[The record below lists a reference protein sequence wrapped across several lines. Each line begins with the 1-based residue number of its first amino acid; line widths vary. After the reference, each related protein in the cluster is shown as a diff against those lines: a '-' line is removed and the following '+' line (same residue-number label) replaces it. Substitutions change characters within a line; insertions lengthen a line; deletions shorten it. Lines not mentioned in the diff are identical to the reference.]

1 MARSKRLTRSR
12 NRRNARSQRR
22 KNIKNQKRT
31 LTRKQK
37 QLRNRKSLLNTLNQ
51 MGGYV
56 RDGSTQF
63 FKILKNKN

>member
-1 MARSKRLTRSR
+1 MARSKRSMRNRKRKSVRSR
-12 NRRNARSQRR
+12 GSRNFRSQ
-22 KNIKNQKRT
+22 KKT

-37 QLRNRKSLLNTLNQ
+37 QLKSRKSLLNTLNQ

-63 FKILKNKN
+63 FKILKSKN

>member
-1 MARSKRLTRSR
+1 MARSKRSMRNRNRKSFRSR
-12 NRRNARSQRR
+12 GRRNLRS
-22 KNIKNQKRT
+22 QKRT

-37 QLRNRKSLLNTLNQ
+37 QLKSRKSLLNTLNQ

-63 FKILKNKN
+63 FKILKSKN

>member
-1 MARSKRLTRSR
+1 MARSKRLVR
-12 NRRNARSQRR
+12 NRNRKSVRSQRR
-22 KNIKNQKRT
+22 KNVRSQKRT

-37 QLRNRKSLLNTLNQ
+37 QLKNRKSLLNTLNQ

-63 FKILKNKN
+63 FKILKSKN

>member
-1 MARSKRLTRSR
+1 MARSRRLSRKNMRSR
-12 NRRNARSQRR
+12 RLSKNR
-22 KNIKNQKRT
+22 KHT

-37 QLRNRKSLLNTLNQ
+37 QLRNRKSLLKTLNQ

-63 FKILKNKN
+63 FKILKAQK

>member
-1 MARSKRLTRSR
+1 MARSKRLVRSR
-12 NRRNARSQRR
+12 NRKGVRSQRR
-22 KNIKNQKRT
+22 RNNRMQKKT

-37 QLRNRKSLLNTLNQ
+37 QLRNKKSLLNTLNQ

-63 FKILKNKN
+63 FKILKSKN

>member
-1 MARSKRLTRSR
+1 MARSKRLVRSR
-12 NRRNARSQRR
+12 NRKAVRSQRR
-22 KNIKNQKRT
+22 KNNRMQKKT

-63 FKILKNKN
+63 FKILKSKN

>member
-1 MARSKRLTRSR
+1 MARSKRLVRSR
-12 NRRNARSQRR
+12 NRKGVRSQRR
-22 KNIKNQKRT
+22 RNNRMQKKT

-63 FKILKNKN
+63 FKILKSKN

>member
-1 MARSKRLTRSR
+1 MARSKRLVRSR
-12 NRRNARSQRR
+12 NRKGVRSQRR
-22 KNIKNQKRT
+22 RNYKMQKKT

-63 FKILKNKN
+63 FKILKSKN